1 MLTERRPAIARPHIE
16 SIQAQLIPWNAA
28 EGLRPGAEARI
39 LSKDDE
45 TGACSAMLRYPAG
58 WSRSGPDVVLAEEE
72 LFVLD
77 GGLTIGAQ
85 SYGLHDY
92 ACLPA
97 GYPRHGMASA
107 EGAVVLTFFNAAP
120 ELVPAVE
127 HKTAYDE
134 AVLIEKTSTLN
145 MIWDRGP
152 PPKETDSAEE
162 MTHYEYGIKSLR
174 KDPHTKES
182 SFLFLAS
189 PQTFPP
195 QWKGL
200 QETHPVVE
208 ESFVVAGE
216 MIGPKERRSEGAYFW
231 RPPGILHG
239 PYGSLKG
246 CVSFIRTVGG
256 PLVDEWNEPEAT
268 FSYDPE
274 PQVVVPAE
282 MEPYGTNHW
291 KTGTCF

>member
-1 MLTERRPAIARPHIE
+1 MARPHIE
-16 SIQAQLIPWNAA
+16 SIQAQLIPWTKSVA
-28 EGLRPGAEARI
+28 RPGAEVRT
-39 LSKDDE
+39 LSEDPD

-58 WSRSGPDVVLAEEE
+58 WSRPQPEAALADEE

-77 GGLTIGAQ
+77 GALEISGER
-85 SYGLHDY
+85 YGLHDY
-92 ACLPA
+92 AYLPA
-97 GYPRHGMASA
+97 GYPRTGMAA
-107 EGAVVLTFFNAAP
+107 PGGAIVLTFFNAAP
-120 ELVPAVE
+120 KVRALTE
-127 HKTAYDE
+127 HKGGYDE
-134 AVLIEKTSTLN
+134 ALLIKKIGTLD
-145 MIWDRGP
+145 MTWFRGDLP
-152 PPKETDSAEE
+152 DETNAGDE
-162 MTHYEYGIKSLR
+162 MAHYEFGVKRLR
-174 KDPHTKES
+174 IDPHTEES
-182 SFLFLAS
+182 SFLFSAS

-195 QWKGL
+195 GWKGK

-208 ESFVVAGE
+208 ESFVVMGE

-256 PLVDEWNEPEAT
+256 PLVDEWNDPEAT
-268 FSYDPE
+268 FSYNPE
-274 PQVVVPAE
+274 PHVAVPPE

>member
-1 MLTERRPAIARPHIE
+1 MTRPHIE
-16 SIQAQLIPWNAA
+16 SIQAQLIPWSDAGA
-28 EGLRPGAEARI
+28 LRPGAEVRT
-39 LSKDDE
+39 LSKDGE
-45 TGACSAMLRYPAG
+45 TGACSVMLRYPAG
-58 WSRSGPDVVLAEEE
+58 WSRSGPEVALADEE

-77 GGLTIGAQ
+77 GALSIGDE

-92 ACLPA
+92 TCLPA
-97 GYPRHGMASA
+97 GYPRAGMASPG
-107 EGAVVLTFFNAAP
+107 GAVVLTFFNAAP
-120 ELVPAVE
+120 EMVAAAE
-127 HKTAYDE
+127 HKAGYDE
-134 AVLIEKTSTLN
+134 AVLIEKISTLN
-145 MIWDRGP
+145 MTWYRGDLP
-152 PPKETDSAEE
+152 EETNAGDE
-162 MTHYEYGIKSLR
+162 MKHYEFGMKRLR
-174 KDPHTKES
+174 KDPHTQES
-182 SFLFLAS
+182 SILFSAS

-195 QWKGL
+195 GWKGL

-239 PYGSLKG
+239 PYGSMKG

-256 PLVDEWNEPEAT
+256 PLVDEWNEPPAT

-274 PQVVVPAE
+274 PQMAVPPE